1 MKKTYQAPRM
11 KVATLDCEHLIA
23 SSLPNVKYD
32 PDTSGGGMYTDR
44 YKSPW
49 SSENWANAED

>member
-1 MKKTYQAPRM
+1 M

-23 SSLPNVKYD
+23 SSLPNVKFD

-49 SSENWANAED
+49 SSDNWANAED